1 MRLLNPDYVEKFLT
15 LKVRFTDAEMSL
27 GGDLTTFA
35 ASQPDGLD
43 GAFAAAAPAWKRAL
57 DGCCVLAMAPVVL
70 PLCVLLALLVKC
82 VSRGPVFFR
91 QERVGYR
98 GRRFTCLKFRTMHV
112 GTSTSTHEEYTRKL
126 ITSETPM
133 TKLDDADDDRIIP
146 LGSVIRAMGLDELP
160 QLWNVLRG
168 EMSLVG
174 PRPCLPAEY
183 EAYLPAQR
191 QRFNALP
198 GLTGLWQVSG
208 KNSTTFTQMI
218 ELDLEYLR
226 SRSLLLDARI
236 MCKTVPVLVAE
247 ACRAAGHRLARR
259 RGALCSPNTDPL
271 APPPIEAGR
280 DPVGA

>member
-1 MRLLNPDYVEKFLT
+1 MT
-15 LKVRFTDAEMSL
+15 LKVRFTDVEVSL
-27 GGDLTTFA
+27 TGDLTSFA
-35 ASQPDGLD
+35 ASEPDGLD
-43 GAFAAAAPAWKRAL
+43 GGLAAAAPAWKRAL
-57 DGCCVLAMAPVVL
+57 DVCCVLAMAPVVL
-70 PLCVLLALLVKC
+70 PLCGFLALLVKC

-112 GTSTSTHEEYTRKL
+112 GTSTSTHEDYARKL

-146 LGSVIRAMGLDELP
+146 MGPMVRAMGLDELP

-183 EAYLPAQR
+183 EEYQPAQR
-191 QRFNALP
+191 RRFNAAP

-208 KNSTTFTQMI
+208 KNSTTFNRMI
-218 ELDLEYLR
+218 ELDLEYIRRRSVWLDLSIMLR
-226 SRSLLLDARI
+226 
-236 MCKTVPVLVAE
+236 TFPVVVA
-247 ACRAAGHRLARR
+247 AAVGALRRRLARMR
-259 RGALCSPNTDPL
+259 LLRSFLGGVR
-271 APPPIEAGR
+271 PPPSL
-280 DPVGA
+280 